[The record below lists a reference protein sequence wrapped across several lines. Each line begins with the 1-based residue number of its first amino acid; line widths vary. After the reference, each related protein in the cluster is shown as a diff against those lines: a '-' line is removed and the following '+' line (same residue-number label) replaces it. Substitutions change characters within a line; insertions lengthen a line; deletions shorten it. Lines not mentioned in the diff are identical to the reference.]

1 MTVATTTAPVSRSAR
16 RGGAPAIHGLHHVAY
31 RCRDAEETRHFYED
45 VLGLPLVDVIHVE
58 NVVSTTGDRVSFAH
72 FFFEM
77 TDGSMI
83 AFFDLGDGR
92 TTAPDPATPAF
103 VNHIAFAVDGE
114 AQLLDLK
121 RRLEGAGVPVDGP
134 MVHET
139 CHSIYFWDPNGVR
152 MEFAYTEPHDEDRD
166 AAIARAHENLR
177 GWLARPGAK

>member
-1 MTVATTTAPVSRSAR
+1 MTAVAATAPSRRPAR
-16 RGGAPAIHGLHHVAY
+16 GNAPPAIHGLHHVAY

-58 NVVSTTGDRVSFAH
+58 NTVSTTGDRVSFAH

-103 VNHIAFAVDGE
+103 VNHIAFAVDGQ
-114 AQLLDLK
+114 AQLLDFK
-121 RRLEGAGVPVDGP
+121 RRLEAAGVAVDGP

-139 CHSIYFWDPNGVR
+139 VHSIYFWDPNGVR
-152 MEFAYTEPHDEDRD
+152 MEFAFTPKQDDDR
-166 AAIARAHENLR
+166 AAMIARAHENLR
-177 GWLARPGAK
+177 RWLARPAAE